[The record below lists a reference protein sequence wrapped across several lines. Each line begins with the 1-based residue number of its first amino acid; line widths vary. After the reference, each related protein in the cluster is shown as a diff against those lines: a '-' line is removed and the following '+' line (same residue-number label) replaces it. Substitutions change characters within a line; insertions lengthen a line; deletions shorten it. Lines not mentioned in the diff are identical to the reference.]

1 MPLQEE
7 FPGITGLVNLGSNFV
22 ENTNRVL
29 EGAGQ
34 IQSGK
39 DSTQVNE
46 EARPIG
52 SEAILNGKPVFWAG
66 QNYGYQTKES
76 YDKLMD
82 EGQFRMGEITAQ
94 RIGNSISQAI
104 PQEAKDFATEKI
116 TDAATAAEDFYNQ
129 QDYDTQQN
137 IKTGLRFAYGAV
149 TTIDK
154 GLEFISKKT
163 NTSRFITDELV
174 TAAATGGASVALKRA
189 APIVKQAGK
198 TAVNVIDTAIDD
210 ILTPPGGGLQLATV
224 GSAPM
229 GLAPSAS
236 NGSISLRP
244 QVMEAKRDKFY
255 NQGEW
260 DVTQGKRIDEAR
272 DAVDSSREIM
282 ENIKDANPGVK
293 HGELRKTI
301 PEYKAADK
309 ALRAKMPRISS
320 EESNLLAPS
329 KGREQAYP
337 PAKPRAKELKGIFT
351 RQARREKVRKGVDQ
365 IIEQVDLHHKF
376 PKGISAAFFNRGRDL
391 IEDGVMTYNELV
403 NMAKRAQKKGIEP
416 GDIETNLE
424 PMFKTPHDTFH
435 AEMRAQP
442 SYQFPGD
449 NLEISKTK
457 LTQRLR
463 QVKNKKDLNELW
475 DQLLSE
481 DAKYL
486 YETAEIWQPMDKAI
500 KSVSP
505 EYTGTAKS
513 KK

>member
-1 MPLQEE
+1 MEKPDFKDYDFSSQEGYDQYDAAVAKYERIQKGPMIGTEFVDTVEDVVQSAGKQISKIPGVSVGLQYFGGGVKTVDQVMSQDQGLGGMVYRTYKNVRSAAEE
-7 FPGITGLVNLGSNFV
+7 GFGNLAENIGVDPRIGSFAGGEFVDTLATAGLGSV
-22 ENTNRVL
+22 AKKTAAV
-29 EGAGQ
+29 
-34 IQSGK
+34 
-39 DSTQVNE
+39 V
-46 EARPIG
+46 
-52 SEAILNGKPVFWAG
+52 
-66 QNYGYQTKES
+66 
-76 YDKLMD
+76 DKL
-82 EGQFRMGEITAQ
+82 
-94 RIGNSISQAI
+94 
-104 PQEAKDFATEKI
+104 
-116 TDAATAAEDFYNQ
+116 
-129 QDYDTQQN
+129 
-137 IKTGLRFAYGAV
+137 
-149 TTIDK
+149 
-154 GLEFISKKT
+154 
-163 NTSRFITDELV
+163 
-174 TAAATGGASVALKRA
+174 
-189 APIVKQAGK
+189 
-198 TAVNVIDTAIDD
+198 
-210 ILTPPGGGLQLATV
+210 PPGGMPQQLATAGV
-224 GSAPM
+224 APM
-229 GLAPSAS
+229 GLAPSG
-236 NGSISLRP
+236 GSIFLRP

-272 DAVDSSREIM
+272 DAVDASREIM

-463 QVKNKKDLNELW
+463 KVKTKKDLNELW

-505 EYTGTAKS
+505 EYTGTAKF
-513 KK
+513 KN

>member
-1 MPLQEE
+1 MEKPDFRNYENSEEGLAQYDAAVAAYNRQQEGQKIGTELADTVEQGFQQISQVPVFKEGLQFLGAGVRFIDETMSQDQGTGGMIYRTYQDLQEKAQQGGE
-7 FPGITGLVNLGSNFV
+7 FY
-22 ENTNRVL
+22 
-29 EGAGQ
+29 A
-34 IQSGK
+34 
-39 DSTQVNE
+39 
-46 EARPIG
+46 
-52 SEAILNGKPVFWAG
+52 
-66 QNYGYQTKES
+66 
-76 YDKLMD
+76 DKLGVD
-82 EGQFRMGEITAQ
+82 PRIGRFVGGEIFDA
-94 RIGNSISQAI
+94 
-104 PQEAKDFATEKI
+104 
-116 TDAATAAEDFYNQ
+116 AATA
-129 QDYDTQQN
+129 
-137 IKTGLRFAYGAV
+137 GLGKLASAA
-149 TTIDK
+149 
-154 GLEFISKKT
+154 SKVK
-163 NTSRFITDELV
+163 LPP
-174 TAAATGGASVALKRA
+174 AS
-189 APIVKQAGK
+189 P
-198 TAVNVIDTAIDD
+198 
-210 ILTPPGGGLQLATV
+210 QLATAGV
-224 GSAPM
+224 APM

-244 QVMEAKRDKFY
+244 QVLEAKRDKFY

-260 DVTQGKRIDEAR
+260 NVTQGKRIDEAR
-272 DAVDSSREIM
+272 DAVDAAREIM

-391 IEDGVMTYNELV
+391 IEDGVMTYNDLV

-463 QVKNKKDLNELW
+463 KVKNKKDLNELW
-475 DQLLSE
+475 NQLLSE

-486 YETAEIWQPMDKAI
+486 YETAEIWQPMDKVI

>member
-1 MPLQEE
+1 MNEDKKLILEE
-7 FPGITGLVNLGSNFV
+7 TFDTAQNILGSI
-22 ENTNRVL
+22 TRTGSSL
-29 EGAGQ
+29 
-34 IQSGK
+34 IQSGV
-39 DSTQVNE
+39 QVADDFIDQNIPGGE
-46 EARPIG
+46 QFTDNWKKGAAGFVGASARFIQQELEAADRQVDRPIDNIG
-52 SEAILNGKPVFWAG
+52 NIPYFVVGAFNRGKQQYTENAQRLAESAG
-66 QNYGYQTKES
+66 IDPRAGNVLGEVA
-76 YDKLMD
+76 
-82 EGQFRMGEITAQ
+82 GEIALV
-94 RIGNSISQAI
+94 GAGKLAS
-104 PQEAKDFATEKI
+104 
-116 TDAATAAEDFYNQ
+116 AAT
-129 QDYDTQQN
+129 
-137 IKTGLRFAYGAV
+137 
-149 TTIDK
+149 K
-154 GLEFISKKT
+154 GIPPG
-163 NTSRFITDELV
+163 
-174 TAAATGGASVALKRA
+174 TGGM
-189 APIVKQAGK
+189 
-198 TAVNVIDTAIDD
+198 
-210 ILTPPGGGLQLATV
+210 TPQLATATA
-224 GSAPM
+224 SPM

-236 NGSISLRP
+236 NGSISLKRP
-244 QVMEAKRDKFY
+244 QVLEAKRDKFY

-260 DVTQGKRIDEAR
+260 NVTQGKRIDEAR
-272 DAVDSSREIM
+272 DAVDAAREIM

-391 IEDGVMTYNELV
+391 IEDGVMTYNDLV

-463 QVKNKKDLNELW
+463 KVKNKKDLNELW
-475 DQLLSE
+475 NQLLSE

-486 YETAEIWQPMDKAI
+486 YETAEIWQPMDKVI